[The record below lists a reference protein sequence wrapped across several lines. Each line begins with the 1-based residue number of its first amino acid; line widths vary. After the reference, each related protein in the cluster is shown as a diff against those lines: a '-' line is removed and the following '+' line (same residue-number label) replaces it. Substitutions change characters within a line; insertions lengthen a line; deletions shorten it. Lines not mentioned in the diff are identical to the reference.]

1 MLYFLNGGRN
11 ERDVLK
17 LPESLALY
25 KKLGVTKLAIIPYA
39 IMEEEWQRIW
49 QQENDLFGIP
59 GLEVKALTIF
69 DTDEALINKTVG
81 WADFIY
87 LPGGAQKTLL
97 RRMRELGTDRYIHE
111 AIKLDRL
118 KLIGGGSA
126 GAMVM
131 GSQCIVGRRDVEEV
145 VEGLNFLPSAIVD
158 SHFSNR
164 DRESR
169 LTGVLHDHKP
179 TTGIGIDENTAAVL
193 DGQLALQQVFG
204 TGTVSIYRN
213 NEKETYDSNSKITQ

>member
-17 LPESLALY
+17 LPESLDMY
-25 KKLGVTKLAIIPYA
+25 KKLNVTKLVIIPYA

-49 QQENDLFGIP
+49 QQENDLFSIP

-69 DTDEALINKTVG
+69 DTNEIDIQKTVR

-87 LPGGAQKTLL
+87 LTGGAQKTLL
-97 RRMRELGTDRYIHE
+97 RRMHELGTDKLIQE
-111 AIKLDRL
+111 AITQNQL
-118 KLIGGGSA
+118 KLLGGGSA

-131 GSQCIVGRRDVEEV
+131 GSHCIVGRETVEDV
-145 VEGLNFLPSAIVD
+145 VEGLNFLPDVIVD

-169 LTGVLHDHKP
+169 LTGVLQDH
-179 TTGIGIDENTAAVL
+179 TASTGIGIDENTAVVL

-204 TGTVSIYRN
+204 SGTVSVYRN
-213 NEKETYDSNSKITQ
+213 NKKETYDSNSKID

>member
-17 LPESLALY
+17 LPESLDLY

-49 QQENDLFGIP
+49 YQEKDLFGIP

-69 DTDEALINKTVG
+69 DTDKDHIRKTLA
-81 WADFIY
+81 WADFMY
-87 LPGGAQKTLL
+87 LPGGTQKTLL
-97 RRMRELGTDRYIHE
+97 RRMRELGTDEQIRE
-111 AIKLDRL
+111 AIQAGNL
-118 KLIGGGSA
+118 KLLGGGSA

-131 GSQCIVGRRDVEEV
+131 GPHCIVGSKAVEEV
-145 VEGLNFLPSAIVD
+145 VDGLDFLPNVIVD

-164 DRESR
+164 DREGR
-169 LTGVLHDHKP
+169 LTDVLQEYE
-179 TTGIGIDENTAAVL
+179 TSFGIGIDENTAVVL
-193 DGQLALQQVFG
+193 DDQLVLQQVFG
-204 TGTVSIYRN
+204 AGTVNIYRN
-213 NEKETYDSNSKITQ
+213 NKKETYDSNSKIGQ